1 MGRKPLFKVGF
12 WSIPALTFLV
22 VGSQLQAQPIQWE
35 TVEPAPAKQND
46 SSVRWGKVPPLPPLE
61 QNTVVWTEVDD
72 SISPSTAPTQVA
84 WQELPAQD
92 TDLPDEAFAE
102 QPSPGPV
109 QPARIPPP
117 ALQALDRSIAFK
129 DGFVG
134 PDISWNVPN
143 GLRWSERWFGSASLL
158 GQSRRRNNGPFYK
171 WNGGDAVAIVHANI
185 LQAGSWSVGLNAS
198 IRSVNPTSEGAG
210 SSTQIGE
217 GISSGFRIATAIGD
231 TGGIAFG
238 GEQVLQWDDKTDTG
252 RNLYLMATKGWWLG
266 NQGTDYPLL
275 IANGGFGT
283 GRFANQDIN
292 SWKNPLR
299 FACVDGFEDRK
310 GSFSVDN
317 DLCWSPI
324 GTVSLVINDYIGTFV
339 EYRSGTAQAAASVS
353 LTDGIPLR
361 FTLGVNFAGK
371 NELLETDQWTWVFRA
386 SLGF

>member
-1 MGRKPLFKVGF
+1 MGRKPLLKAGV
-12 WSIPALTFLV
+12 WSLPALFCLV
-22 VGSQLQAQPIQWE
+22 IGAQVQAQTIQWE
-35 TVEPAPAKQND
+35 EVGSKPAELSD
-46 SSVRWGKVPPLPPLE
+46 TSVRWGKVPPLPPLE
-61 QNTVVWTEVDD
+61 QTAVVWTEVDD

-84 WQELPAQD
+84 WQVLTEQD
-92 TDLPDEAFAE
+92 ADLPDEVIAE
-102 QPSPGPV
+102 QTSPGPV
-109 QPARIPPP
+109 RPALIPPP
-117 ALQALDRSIAFK
+117 ALQALDRSISFK

-158 GQSRRRNNGPFYK
+158 GQSRRTNSGPFYK

-185 LQAGSWSVGLNAS
+185 LQAGSWSVGLNTS
-198 IRSVNPTSEGAG
+198 FRSVYQGDQAAG
-210 SSTQIGE
+210 GSTQVGE
-217 GISSGFRIATAIGD
+217 GISSGFRIATAIGK

-283 GRFANQDIN
+283 GRFANQDIL

-299 FACVDGFEDRK
+299 FACVEGFEDRQ
-310 GSFSVDN
+310 GTFSVDN

-324 GTVSLVINDYIGTFV
+324 GTVSLVLNDYVGTFV
-339 EYRSGTAQAAASVS
+339 EYRSGNAQAAASVS

-361 FTLGVNFAGK
+361 FTWGVTFARK
-371 NELLETDQWTWVFRA
+371 NEVLATDQLRWVFRA

>member
-1 MGRKPLFKVGF
+1 MGRKPLFKAGV
-12 WSIPALTFLV
+12 WSIPALTCLV
-22 VGSQLQAQPIQWE
+22 IGAQVQAQPIQWE
-35 TVEPAPAKQND
+35 ELESKPAKLSD
-46 SSVRWGKVPPLPPLE
+46 TSVRWGTVPPLPPME
-61 QNTVVWTEVDD
+61 QATVVWTEVDD
-72 SISPSTAPTQVA
+72 FISPSKAPTKVA
-84 WQELPAQD
+84 WQVLTEQD
-92 TDLPDEAFAE
+92 SHLPDEAIAE
-102 QPSPGPV
+102 QTSPGPV
-109 QPARIPPP
+109 RPVLIPPP
-117 ALQALDRSIAFK
+117 ALQALDRSIAYK

-158 GQSRRRNNGPFYK
+158 GQSRRLGDGPFYK
-171 WNGGDAVAIVHANI
+171 WNGGDAIAIVHANI
-185 LQAGSWSVGLNAS
+185 LQAGSWSVGLNTS
-198 IRSVNPTSEGAG
+198 IRSVNPTNQGAG
-210 SSTQIGE
+210 SSSEFGQGV
-217 GISSGFRIATAIGD
+217 SSGFRIATAIGD

-238 GEQVLQWDDKTDTG
+238 GEQVLQWDDTTDTG

-283 GRFANQDIN
+283 GRFANQDIL

-299 FACVDGFEDRK
+299 FACVEGFEDRP
-310 GSFSVDN
+310 STFSVDN

-324 GTVSLVINDYIGTFV
+324 GTVSLVLNDYVGTFV

-361 FTLGVNFAGK
+361 FTWGVNFAGK
-371 NELLETDQWTWVFRA
+371 NEVLETDQWTWVFRA